1 MNRREFMYG
10 LGGTL
15 GTVAFN
21 SLLAAESP
29 LKPKATHHPARAKNC
44 IFIFM
49 EGGPSHID
57 TFDPK
62 PALSNST

>member
-29 LKPKATHHPARAKNC
+29 LKPKAEPHRHFRPQAGA
-44 IFIFM
+44 
-49 EGGPSHID
+49 E
-57 TFDPK
+57 
-62 PALSNST
+62 